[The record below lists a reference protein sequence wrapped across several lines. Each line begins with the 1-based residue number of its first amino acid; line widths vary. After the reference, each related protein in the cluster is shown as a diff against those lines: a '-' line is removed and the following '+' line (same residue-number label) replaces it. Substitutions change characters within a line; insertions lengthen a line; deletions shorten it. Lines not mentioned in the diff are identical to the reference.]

1 MSQQPVADQL
11 SQLKHL
17 TTVVADSGDFAAIR
31 QYQPQDATTNP
42 SLILKAIQQPQYL
55 PLAQQALSYAADY
68 ADGPARIALAADKLA
83 VLFGQQ
89 LLQQVPG
96 FVSTEVDARLSFNSM
111 ATIEKAHQL
120 LDMYQAQ
127 GADISRVL
135 IKVAATWEGIQA
147 ARVLEQQGIRCNLT
161 LIFSFAQAQACA
173 EAGAFLIS
181 PFVGRIL
188 DWYKQHQPQQDFSA
202 ERDPGVQFVRRVYQ
216 YFKQH
221 GYPTIVMGA
230 SFRNTSQITELAG
243 CDRLTISPA
252 LLQQLAQ
259 STLPVPRKLSHNG
272 NTVAPPAALT
282 EANFRWQMLEDQ
294 MASDKLQEGIRLF
307 AADQLALEQLLSA
320 L

>member
-1 MSQQPVADQL
+1 M
-11 SQLKHL
+11 
-17 TTVVADSGDFAAIR
+17 
-31 QYQPQDATTNP
+31 
-42 SLILKAIQQPQYL
+42 
-55 PLAQQALSYAADY
+55 
-68 ADGPARIALAADKLA
+68 
-83 VLFGQQ
+83 
-89 LLQQVPG
+89 
-96 FVSTEVDARLSFNSM
+96 
-111 ATIEKAHQL
+111 
-120 LDMYQAQ
+120 
-127 GADISRVL
+127 
-135 IKVAATWEGIQA
+135 AATWEGIQA

-188 DWYKQHQPQQDFSA
+188 DWYKQQQPQQDFSA

-259 STLPVPRKLSHNG
+259 STLPVPRKLSHDG

-282 EANFRWQMLEDQ
+282 EAGFRWQMLEDQ

-307 AADQLALEQLLSA
+307 AADQLALEQLLSS